1 MPLRIAS
8 RQARLVVFGYNAVT
22 ARIEWTRS
30 PDGPQYAGSPLSL
43 RGSQVMAYYKDG
55 TTADITD
62 SCSFDPSEGTM
73 LEYGGEHGCNLCG
86 EELWHP

>member
-1 MPLRIAS
+1 MALRIAA

-55 TTADITD
+55 MVYVD
-62 SCSFDPSEGTM
+62 SEGYYHGPWPD
-73 LEYGGEHGCNLCG
+73 EYGY
-86 EELWHP
+86 